1 MRTSPPPV
9 ATSIVAPPV
18 LAALLAGLC
27 ATALPSAA
35 NAAEFTDVLD
45 AADDRDDYDDE
56 TFDPFDLN
64 LEPSFRFDMASAT
77 ISREAPCVPRE
88 QSQVMDPNV
97 RNNPRVQ
104 FSPERCREATIVDN
118 REMTYRRREMRVGMT
133 LRIGLFKD
141 LELRLNA
148 PFVISSSRGL
158 KYADGVGAGD
168 SSVDPS
174 DRRIRQNADDVFDP
188 NGSDSDHL
196 GALSSFRQH
205 RFFELSDEYRSI
217 ERMGFADPS
226 IGLHWAPFNDERDDT
241 KATLALGAD
250 YTIPVAPIRRAGND
264 AVGEGLHKGQF
275 RVAASKKFDWIEPY
289 MGLRY
294 TLQIAAADS
303 PIRELADIDP
313 QNQGQPNVSPPQ
325 KGRITVGT
333 EFVPYENE
341 ETHER
346 YAIDLRFQFGYA
358 TEGRDYSPMYDHMG
372 RSQCNGLS
380 GAEMLPQFDSQGD
393 LTNPGDVACS
403 WIMQRPA
410 NTRGTSRPIYDLDQD
425 ASASTSA
432 NWRTN
437 GIMMVAPH
445 ATFSGR
451 LGVNIQ
457 PTKYFKLQAIAR
469 LTHKQQHILSKGR
482 AGIDVDGNDE
492 IATEGSQAGTELNP
506 AYNPAYDSPTN
517 RFRVED
523 FNTWSFLVRANLQF

>member
-1 MRTSPPPV
+1 M
-9 ATSIVAPPV
+9 
-18 LAALLAGLC
+18 LAALLAAMG
-27 ATALPSAA
+27 TVALPAA
-35 NAAEFTDVLD
+35 AHAAEFTDVLD
-45 AADDRDDYDDE
+45 AADDRDDYDED
-56 TFDPFDLN
+56 TYDPFDLN
-64 LEPSFRFDMASAT
+64 LEPSFRFDLESAT
-77 ISREAPCVPRE
+77 ISREAPCVP
-88 QSQVMDPNV
+88 QQQNQVSDPNV
-97 RNNPRVQ
+97 SNNPRAQ
-104 FSPERCREATIVDN
+104 FSPERCSEARIVDN
-118 REMTYRRREMRVGMT
+118 REMAYRRREMRVGMR

-141 LELRLNA
+141 LELRLHA
-148 PFVISSSRGL
+148 PYVISSSRGL
-158 KYADGVGAGD
+158 KYADGVGRGE

-174 DRRIRQNADDVFDP
+174 DTRIRQHAKDVFDP
-188 NGSDSDHL
+188 NGSDADHL
-196 GALSSFRQH
+196 GQLSQFRQH
-205 RFFELSDEYRSI
+205 RFFGLSDEYRSI

-250 YTIPVAPIRRAGND
+250 YTIPIAPIRRPGND

-275 RVAASKKFDWIEPY
+275 RVAASKQFDWIEPY

-313 QNQGQPNVSPPQ
+313 QNQGQPNVRPPQ
-325 KGRITVGT
+325 KGRITVGA

-358 TEGRDYSPMYDHMG
+358 TEGRAYSPIYDHMVNS
-372 RSQCNGLS
+372 RCNGLS
-380 GAEMLPQFDSQGD
+380 GAEMLPQFDNQGD

-425 ASASTSA
+425 PNESTSA
-432 NWRTN
+432 NWRTD

-457 PTKYFKLQAIAR
+457 PTRYFQLQGIVR
-469 LTHKQQHILSKGR
+469 LTHQQQHILTKGR
-482 AGIDVDGNDE
+482 SGLDVNNDGE
-492 IATEGSQAGTELNP
+492 VATQGPQAGTELNP
-506 AYNPAYDSPTN
+506 AYNGAYDSPAN
-517 RFRVED
+517 RFSVTD
-523 FNTWSFLVRANLQF
+523 FNTWSFLVRANFQF